1 MSSSVVGSF
10 GGSFFTWFQEEVL
23 PYLIGTLY
31 IIVLILGIVL
41 NSIMITTIRKR
52 NLLEIRT
59 NKFVFELTILDL
71 ISLIGFIFPAIIV
84 AFMRNW
90 KLSNY
95 VCQIHGTVFTMC
107 HMSTFGLLIAMSVE
121 RAVRAKNF
129 DLHDRFFLRSR
140 SVTWI
145 SILVWVVSLGIAT
158 IPQTGWVSISYD
170 FYQAACIPSFR
181 NNVYY
186 LSIVFTFGLGF
197 CFIAYFVTYSL
208 IFSARLKKL
217 KKPKPDDNKSGSNN
231 LMSLMSKK
239 TAENDKPA
247 SNNLMALMS
256 KNTNASS
263 NSTSVNIAN
272 NGVAPSTTATP
283 KIGWSASNNQTSQS
297 TGSGKPQSKF
307 ASLRARDKMKKVI
320 TKVKVSKL
328 FSDDDTD
335 PDFHLAVTYFI
346 VACLMVFLWL
356 PYFIVSFVSVNDKD
370 LWGGFFSIVSVIA
383 MISYCLKPIIY
394 LAHNR
399 HYQSVTKDTMP
410 EKVVEKANKVR
421 SSINEAIN
429 KLDKVM
435 FKSTPA
441 QKKFNATIKTTIV
454 AKGWLGRARKNLN
467 AKAGGLAGKAGN
479 GNKTAIEMLALNK
492 IKEDPENKTK
502 NDDKTVANKTED
514 QTNNKLENKVVT
526 KPTGAAAVTSSVTDI
541 SKQNSQTVNNNT
553 KTTKQNETKPVNK
566 QTDFKQKRKDNEQST
581 LNDTNVNSTAGL
593 LLTSGAANKGRLSPE
608 SKKMSPENAKI
619 SPTGAKSNA
628 ALTNKNVSEESQPIT
643 KDRALPVKIP
653 MNSIEEDAEGTHVQ
667 NKNMTNEFQ
676 QDDTQA
682 NSHAAKGVTHAAQGI
697 NHATQGVSHATQG
710 DNQATQGDSHSKQ
723 GGGQATQGN
732 SHSKQGGGHAKL
744 LQKKDSN
751 VDFHYAHVDTGE
763 GSTPVIINANDGFS
777 ESPKFESPHRRQRG
791 LVDRHESVNILPSVP
806 ETTYNSE
813 KANTNRSSVAEYGSS
828 HNNSVNVSRF
838 NSRQDNTNQ
847 LQPMAERNASRQ
859 NKTLNPR
866 HDITNQFQPTAERN
880 TSEQSKPSV
889 SRQDLQQQ
897 LSVDSYGSGQSK
909 PSVSRQGLQ
918 QQMSVD
924 SYGSGQSNDNV
935 FYPSQKRHARD
946 NEQANQYR
954 PNQDN
959 NMRNTISVPPP
970 TDSNP
975 ISGNV
980 RNNDPPYTDRNGYDP
995 RTLQND
1001 NPPNRE
1007 MNLPNNRSVGNIPTG
1022 NGGKTEYNGRRRN
1035 TYQPSF
1041 LNDINNHHLNNSN
1054 SVSRRMSQIVDV
1066 PSQINNNSN
1075 PLPLDF
1081 I

>member
-10 GGSFFTWFQEEVL
+10 GGSFFTWFQDEVL

-31 IIVLILGIVL
+31 IVVLILGIVL

-59 NKFVFELTILDL
+59 NKFVFELTILDM
-71 ISLIGFIFPAIIV
+71 ISLIVFIFPAIIV

-107 HMSTFGLLIAMSVE
+107 YMSTFGLLIAMSVE

-129 DLHDRFFLRSR
+129 DLHDRIFLRSR

-145 SILVWVVSLGIAT
+145 SMLVWVVSLGIAT
-158 IPQTGWVSISYD
+158 IPQTGWASISYD
-170 FYQAACIPSFR
+170 FYQAACIPSFGS
-181 NNVYY
+181 NVYY

-197 CFIAYFVTYSL
+197 CFIAYIVTYSL

-217 KKPKPDDNKSGSNN
+217 KKPKSDDNKSGSNN

-239 TAENDKPA
+239 TTENDKPA

-272 NGVAPSTTATP
+272 NGVAPATTATP
-283 KIGWSASNNQTSQS
+283 KIGWGANNNQAEQG

-307 ASLRARDKMKKVI
+307 AALRARDKMKKAV

-346 VACLMVFLWL
+346 VACLMAFLWL
-356 PYFIVSFVSVNDKD
+356 PYFIVSFLSVNDKD
-370 LWGGFFSIVSVIA
+370 MWRGIFSIVSVIA
-383 MISYCLKPIIY
+383 MISYCLKPAIY

-399 HYQSVTKDTMP
+399 HYQSVTKETMP

-421 SSINEAIN
+421 NSITEAIN

-454 AKGWLGRARKNLN
+454 AKGWLSRARKNLN

-492 IKEDPENKTK
+492 IQEDPENKTK
-502 NDDKTVANKTED
+502 NYDKTVVNKTED
-514 QTNNKLENKVVT
+514 QTNNKLENKDVT
-526 KPTGAAAVTSSVTDI
+526 KPNSGAAVTSSMTDI
-541 SKQNSQTVNNNT
+541 SEQNSQAVNNNT
-553 KTTKQNETKPVNK
+553 KTTKQNETNTVNK
-566 QTDFKQKRKDNEQST
+566 QTNFKQERKDNEQST
-581 LNDTNVNSTAGL
+581 LNDTKINSNSTAGL
-593 LLTSGAANKGRLSPE
+593 LLTSGATNKRKQSE
-608 SKKMSPENAKI
+608 SREMSPENAKI
-619 SPTGAKSNA
+619 SPIGTNSNA
-628 ALTNKNVSEESQPIT
+628 ALTNKNVSDESQPIT
-643 KDRALPVKIP
+643 KDRALPVTIP
-653 MNSIEEDAEGTHVQ
+653 MNSIEEDAEGAHVQ
-667 NKNMTNEFQ
+667 NKNMADKFQ

-682 NSHAAKGVTHAAQGI
+682 NSYAAKGVTHATQGV
-697 NHATQGVSHATQG
+697 NHVTQGVSHATQG
-710 DNQATQGDSHSKQ
+710 DSQATQGESHSKQGGGHATQGDSHATQGDSHSKQ
-723 GGGQATQGN
+723 GVGHAKQGE
-732 SHSKQGGGHAKL
+732 SHSKQGGGQAKL

-751 VDFHYAHVDTGE
+751 VDFHYAHVKTGE
-763 GSTPVIINANDGFS
+763 GSTPVIINTNDGFS
-777 ESPKFESPHRRQRG
+777 ESPKFESPYGRQRRS
-791 LVDRHESVNILPSVP
+791 VDKHSLPSVP

-813 KANTNRSSVAEYGSS
+813 KANTNRSSDAEYGS
-828 HNNSVNVSRF
+828 HTNSVNESRF
-838 NSRQDNTNQ
+838 NSRQDNINQ
-847 LQPMAERNASRQ
+847 LQPMEERNTSRQ
-859 NKTLNPR
+859 NKTLTPR
-866 HDITNQFQPTAERN
+866 QDNTNQFQPTAERN
-880 TSEQSKPSV
+880 TPGQSKPSV
-889 SRQDLQQQ
+889 SRQD
-897 LSVDSYGSGQSK
+897 
-909 PSVSRQGLQ
+909 LQ

-954 PNQDN
+954 PNLDN
-959 NMRNTISVPPP
+959 NRRNTISVPPP

-980 RNNDPPYTDRNGYDP
+980 RNNDPPYTDRNGHDP

-1001 NPPNRE
+1001 NPPNRG

-1041 LNDINNHHLNNSN
+1041 LNDINSQHLNNSN
-1054 SVSRRMSQIVDV
+1054 SVSRRMSQIVDI
-1066 PSQINNNSN
+1066 PSQMNNNSN